1 MADSTTLDKPTTEE
15 SARGEHTG
23 TCRCYR
29 PNVDILERVDELV
42 VLADVPGVK
51 ADAIDVKFE
60 DGILSIHA
68 PAEPRRDEHRQCLL
82 SEYGVGDYRRSFR
95 LGEAIDPSK
104 IAADYADGVLTLHLP
119 KTEATKP
126 RKIAVQAD

>member
-1 MADSTTLDKPTTEE
+1 MADNTTLDKPATEE
-15 SARGEHTG
+15 SARSEHTRN
-23 TCRCYR
+23 CRCYR
-29 PNVDILERVDELV
+29 PNVDILERADELV
-42 VLADVPGVK
+42 VLADVPGAK
-51 ADAIDVKFE
+51 PDAIDVKFE
-60 DGILSIHA
+60 DGILSVHA
-68 PAEPRRDEHRQCLL
+68 PAEPRPNEHRQYLL

-126 RKIAVQAD
+126 RKIEVQTG